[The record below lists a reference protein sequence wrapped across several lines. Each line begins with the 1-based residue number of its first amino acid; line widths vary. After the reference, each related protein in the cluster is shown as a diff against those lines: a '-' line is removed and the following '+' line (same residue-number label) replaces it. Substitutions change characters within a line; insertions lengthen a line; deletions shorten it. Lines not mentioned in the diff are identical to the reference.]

1 MKVFEIF
8 LHDPKPFSD
17 RREVKW
23 NLVRNVSIGLVATVV
38 VGILIMP
45 DKKEQNGTFHE
56 NAQGGSIG
64 TAKPSV
70 NDPTDE
76 TTRQLNQARGNLNG
90 VHSNLDYLYQSQGG
104 SAHSGGGTQNKNSA
118 MILTRDGNDTRG
130 SLSAGTRLAI
140 RLSNRIVI
148 SSQAIPVIGIITN
161 DVINESDVAIPKGTK
176 VLGTATFD
184 DTNERAAIDWK
195 TIILPDGRERQ
206 FQAIGVSQD
215 GQAGIEGKVTSNAVK
230 NTIGE
235 TLTQFIGSYAEGS
248 MSQGAFGAS
257 QGGVSNG
264 LKNAV
269 AQTAKE
275 RASNMAET
283 MKKEK
288 KWIELSAGTDTLAVL
303 SQSFAFKDPGAVY
316 GR

>member
-1 MKVFEIF
+1 MKVFEVF
-8 LHDPKPFSD
+8 LHDQKPFSD

-23 NLVRNVSIGLVATVV
+23 NVVRNVAFAIVAIAVLGL
-38 VGILIMP
+38 LIMP
-45 DKKEQNGTFHE
+45 DKKEQASTFHE
-56 NAQGGSIG
+56 NAESGSINPQ
-64 TAKPSV
+64 KPIV

-76 TTRQLNQARGNLNG
+76 TARQLNQGRGNMNG
-90 VHSNLDYLYQSQGG
+90 VHANLDYLYQSPSG
-104 SAHSGGGTQNKNSA
+104 SGQSGGGAQNKNAA
-118 MILTRDGNDTRG
+118 MILTRDGSDTRG

-148 SSQAIPVIGIITN
+148 SNQAMPVIGIITS
-161 DVINESDVAIPKGTK
+161 DVINENDVAIPKGTK
-176 VLGTATFD
+176 VLGAATFD
-184 DTNERAAIDWK
+184 DTNERAVIDWK
-195 TIILPDGRERQ
+195 TITLPDGRERQ
-206 FQAIGVSQD
+206 FQAIGVSQN
-215 GQAGIEGKVTSNAVK
+215 GQAGIAGKVTSNALG
-230 NTIGE
+230 NTVGE
-235 TLTQFIGSYAEGS
+235 TITQFISSYAQGS

-257 QGGVSNG
+257 DGGVSNG

-275 RASNMAET
+275 RANSMAET

-288 KWIELSAGTDTLAVL
+288 KWIEIDAGTDTLAVL